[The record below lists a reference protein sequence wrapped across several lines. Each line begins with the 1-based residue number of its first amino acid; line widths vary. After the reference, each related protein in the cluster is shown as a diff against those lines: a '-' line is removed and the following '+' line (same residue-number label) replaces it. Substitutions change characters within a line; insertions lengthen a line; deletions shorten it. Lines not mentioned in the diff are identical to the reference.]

1 MNRIEFMTRLEELL
15 QDISLEERME
25 AVQYYNDYFDDAG
38 PGQEERIIKE
48 LGSPE
53 KVAMEVKAGLKAE
66 HADNAEYR
74 ETGYT
79 DPRFEE
85 KEQITE
91 YKEEK
96 KSGAYEY
103 TYADISQEEKEA
115 NKAHTNKTL
124 RYILIGVLA
133 LFGLPIAVPLAIG
146 ILAAVIGILLA
157 ILAVIFAGIIVLAAM
172 VVVGIALVI
181 AGFSALISRT
191 LAGLALIGIGLI
203 VGVLGIIASVGVG
216 YACIKLLP
224 RAFRAIAAFCKKTFK
239 RKEQS

>member
-1 MNRIEFMTRLEELL
+1 MNRIEFMKRLEELL
-15 QDISLEERME
+15 QDISLEERNE
-25 AVQYYNDYFDDAG
+25 AIQYYNDYFNDAG
-38 PGQEERIIKE
+38 IENEEDIIKE

-53 KVAMEVKAGLKAE
+53 KVAMEVKAGLRAE
-66 HADNAEYR
+66 HADGAEYR

-79 DPRFEE
+79 DTRFEE

-124 RYILIGVLA
+124 RYILIGVIT

-146 ILAAVIGILLA
+146 IVAAVFGILLA
-157 ILAVIFAGIIVLAAM
+157 ILAVVFAGIIVLVVM
-172 VVVGIALVI
+172 VIVGIALVI

-203 VGVLGIIASVGVG
+203 VGVLGVVASVGIG
-216 YACIKLLP
+216 YICIKVLP
-224 RAFRAIAAFCKKTFK
+224 KTFRRIGEFCKKTFK
-239 RKEQS
+239 RKEKS